1 MAVVLKNGV
10 LIDGLGRDPISNG
23 FVVIEGGRIEAVGP
37 LTKFD
42 PAAFK
47 SPDHEVIDV
56 GGKVIM
62 PGLINCHEHLSD
74 RWGKGAYQ
82 ERAVQPITWKLL
94 RSVRNALL
102 ALQEGVTTVRD
113 LASNE
118 SISLMMRKG
127 IAEGMIV
134 GPRIVTCGQPIIMT
148 GGHGWELGIEA
159 DGPDEVRKA
168 ARKLLKAGV
177 DIIKLMASGGY
188 VEQSKDQPWSPQLGE
203 EEMRA
208 AFEEAEK
215 AGKKTTVHAHP
226 PAAIKAAIA
235 AGVDCIE
242 HGLLMDK
249 EAAELMAREG
259 IYLVP
264 TLGEVWE
271 IAHRGEEL
279 GRPAWLIES
288 SQKHLETLFEPF
300 KQAVQAGVKMAVG
313 TDVASSMALE
323 MELMQK
329 NGLSAMDVL
338 VAATRNGAELC
349 GLLDETGIL
358 EVGKSAD
365 VIVIDG
371 NPLKNMGDISKVDLV
386 FKEGKTYHPAD
397 LSRATGVSPL

>member
-1 MAVVLKNGV
+1 MATVLKNGI
-10 LIDGLGRDPISNG
+10 LIDGLGRDPVSNG
-23 FVVIEGGRIEAVGP
+23 FVVIEGDKIEAVGP
-37 LTKFD
+37 LTEFD

-47 SPDHEVIDV
+47 GPDHEVIDV

-102 ALQEGVTTVRD
+102 ALQEGATTVRD

-127 IAEGMIV
+127 VAEGMIV
-134 GPRIVTCGQPIIMT
+134 GPRIVTCGQPIAMT
-148 GGHGWELGIEA
+148 GGHGWELCIEA

-188 VEQSKDQPWSPQLGE
+188 VEQSKDQPWSPQLSE

-242 HGLLMDK
+242 HAALLDK
-249 EAAELMAREG
+249 ETAELMAREG
-259 IYLVP
+259 TYLVP
-264 TLGEVWE
+264 TLGESWE
-271 IAHRGEEL
+271 IAYRGEEL
-279 GRPAWLIES
+279 GRPAWLIEVCK
-288 SQKHLETLFEPF
+288 KHLESGLKTCEL
-300 KQAVQAGVKMAVG
+300 AVQAGVKMAVG
-313 TDVASSMALE
+313 TDVAGSMAQE
-323 MELMQK
+323 MALMQQG
-329 NGLSAMDVL
+329 GLSAMEVL
-338 VAATRNGAELC
+338 VAATGNGAELC
-349 GLLDETGIL
+349 DLLDVTGTL
-358 EVGKSAD
+358 EAGKSAD
-365 VIVIDG
+365 VIVVDG
-371 NPLKNMGDISKVDLV
+371 NPLKSMQDVSKVELV
-386 FKEGKTYHPAD
+386 FKEGKMYRPAD
-397 LSRATGVSPL
+397 LAKATGISPL

>member
-1 MAVVLKNGV
+1 MATVLKNGI
-10 LIDGLGRDPISNG
+10 LIDGLGQDPISNG
-23 FVVIEGGRIEAVGP
+23 FVVIKGDKIEAVGP
-37 LTKFD
+37 LTEFD

-47 SPDHEVIDV
+47 GPDHEVIDV

-74 RWGKGAYQ
+74 RWGKGPYQ

-113 LASNE
+113 LASRE
-118 SISLMMRKG
+118 STSLVMRKG
-127 IAEGMIV
+127 VAEGMIV
-134 GPRIVTCGQPIIMT
+134 GPRIVTCGQPIAMT
-148 GGHGWELGIEA
+148 GGHGWELCIEA

-177 DIIKLMASGGY
+177 DIIKLMASGGHIDPS
-188 VEQSKDQPWSPQLGE
+188 QDLPWSPQLGE
-203 EEMRA
+203 EEMRV
-208 AFEEAEK
+208 AFEEAKK

-242 HGLLMDK
+242 HGGLMDK
-249 EAAELMAREG
+249 EAAELIAREG
-259 IYLVP
+259 VYLVP
-264 TLGEVWE
+264 TLGEGWE

-288 SQKHLETLFEPF
+288 CKKRLDSRMGTF
-300 KQAVQAGVKMAVG
+300 KLPVKAGVKVAVG
-313 TDVASSMALE
+313 TDVAGSMALE
-323 MELMQK
+323 MSLMQQG
-329 NGLSAMDVL
+329 GLSAMEVL

-349 GLLDETGIL
+349 DLLDETGTL

-371 NPLKNMGDISKVDLV
+371 NPLKNMEDVSKVDLV
-386 FKEGKTYHPAD
+386 FKEGKMYRPAE
-397 LSRATGVSPL
+397 LAKVTGISPL